1 MKLTICTHFLA
12 ATAAGMAD
20 RAACVSLPP
29 KPPPV
34 NLIKTEIKLSCTG
47 KVELTKTKES
57 SCVHLFI
64 LVHKK
69 I

>member
-34 NLIKTEIKLSCTG
+34 NVIKKEIKSNCNW
-47 KVELTKTKES
+47 KVDLTKTRES

-69 I
+69 V